1 MATVSRTLY
10 FREASFKEHGTNLK
24 NILERILFRT
34 LPAQRE
40 ECVTEGDSWVHL
52 IST

>member
-10 FREASFKEHGTNLK
+10 FREASFKEPGKNLK
-24 NILERILFRT
+24 NTLDGISSRT

-40 ECVTEGDSWVHL
+40 ECVTEGE
-52 IST
+52 T